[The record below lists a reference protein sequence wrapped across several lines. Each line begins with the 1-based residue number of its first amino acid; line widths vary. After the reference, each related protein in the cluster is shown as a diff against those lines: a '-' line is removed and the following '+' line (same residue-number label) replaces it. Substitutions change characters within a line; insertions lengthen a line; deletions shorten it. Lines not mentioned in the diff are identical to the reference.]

1 MIAKLRLVFSIT
13 IVFLSFSSMAQTA
26 YWKNTEL
33 NATAKQI
40 SKQRLRVN
48 KGKAFILNQAEFE
61 TALAEKQGSKLIYFP
76 NEDGSLIPFL
86 VEDAHLF
93 STELAE
99 TEFNKTFPQRTGTR
113 RQQNQWYTC
122 HVGRRSSRLQLYH
135 LYNQ

>member
-61 TALAEKQGSKLIYFP
+61 TALAEKQGSKLIYFL
-76 NEDGSLIPFL
+76 S
-86 VEDAHLF
+86 
-93 STELAE
+93 
-99 TEFNKTFPQRTGTR
+99 
-113 RQQNQWYTC
+113 
-122 HVGRRSSRLQLYH
+122 
-135 LYNQ
+135 